1 VSRLSPVPGTSP
13 EPAPED
19 SPQPPVQPSQLGYAA
34 PLHPLRPRASDPG
47 APVAPVTG
55 VTNRLLTRA
64 IRRVEARWREL
75 YGSTSDVADIPRIL
89 AASALAA
96 DTGDA
101 SFIESL
107 TPRPSLRVSLHLVD
121 LLEDE
126 LLAVWRKGDT
136 AASQVLQTV
145 GRLRVV
151 RSAIERRFQ
160 TLPGA
165 PLVGLDGLEFLIEFV
180 HDLRSP
186 LNSLLLLA
194 DRLQQGWSG
203 PLTPLQLRQLRLIY
217 AAAHAL
223 NTVTSNALQ
232 MTREWDQMEEPEVR
246 PFSVTKLLSEV
257 QDVVRSLA
265 TQKGLEVNFIRP
277 NIDRRLGHPI
287 ELQRT
292 LLNLVTNALKFTREG
307 TITVSATDLEGTRVE
322 FAVQDTGPGIH
333 AGAQETLYQ
342 PFRRSVG
349 AGRATFSAT
358 GLGLAIARRLVGALG
373 GQLKYETA
381 AGKGTRFFFVLDLPV
396 P

>member
-126 LLAVWRKGDT
+126 LLD
-136 AASQVLQTV
+136 QVQ
-145 GRLRVV
+145 
-151 RSAIERRFQ
+151 
-160 TLPGA
+160 
-165 PLVGLDGLEFLIEFV
+165 
-180 HDLRSP
+180 
-186 LNSLLLLA
+186 A
-194 DRLQQGWSG
+194 D
-203 PLTPLQLRQLRLIY
+203 
-217 AAAHAL
+217 A
-223 NTVTSNALQ
+223 
-232 MTREWDQMEEPEVR
+232 
-246 PFSVTKLLSEV
+246 
-257 QDVVRSLA
+257 
-265 TQKGLEVNFIRP
+265 
-277 NIDRRLGHPI
+277 
-287 ELQRT
+287 
-292 LLNLVTNALKFTREG
+292 
-307 TITVSATDLEGTRVE
+307 
-322 FAVQDTGPGIH
+322 
-333 AGAQETLYQ
+333 
-342 PFRRSVG
+342 
-349 AGRATFSAT
+349 
-358 GLGLAIARRLVGALG
+358 
-373 GQLKYETA
+373 
-381 AGKGTRFFFVLDLPV
+381 
-396 P
+396 

>member
-1 VSRLSPVPGTSP
+1 VSRQSPVPD
-13 EPAPED
+13 PAPVPPTPAPKPGAVFHPPH
-19 SPQPPVQPSQLGYAA
+19 PQ
-34 PLHPLRPRASDPG
+34 RPRTSDPG
-47 APVAPVTG
+47 AVIAPVTG
-55 VTNRLLTRA
+55 VSNRLLTRA
-64 IRRVEARWREL
+64 IRRVETRWREL
-75 YGSTSDVADIPRIL
+75 YGASDITDIPRIL

-96 DTGDA
+96 DSGDA

-107 TPRPSLRVSLHLVD
+107 TPRPSLRLSLHLVD

-136 AASQVLQTV
+136 AATQVLQTV
-145 GRLRVV
+145 GRLRAV

-160 TLPGA
+160 HLPGA

-186 LNSLLLLA
+186 LNSLTLLA

-203 PLTPLQLRQLRLIY
+203 PLTTLQLRQLRLIY

-232 MTREWDQMEEPEVR
+232 MTREWDQLEEPEAR
-246 PFSVTKLLSEV
+246 PFSVTKILSEV

-265 TQKGLEVNFIRP
+265 VQKGLEVNFIRP
-277 NIDRRLGHPI
+277 NVDRRLGHPI

-292 LLNLVTNALKFTREG
+292 LLNLLTNALKFTREG
-307 TITVSATDLEGTRVE
+307 VITVSATDLEDNQVE

-333 AGAQETLYQ
+333 AAAQETLFQ

-358 GLGLAIARRLVGALG
+358 GLGLAIAQRLVGALG
-373 GQLKYETA
+373 GHLTYETA
-381 AGKGTRFFFVLDLPV
+381 AGKGTRFSFVLDLPV
-396 P
+396 A